1 MAVTALAATLL
12 SMNTN
17 RIYTMK
23 ALIQSNKIVQV
34 AEKEFPVHPS
44 LQWVDCPDDTTTRH
58 QYVNGSFSE
67 PGQAKQKQP
76 DETEALIRREM
87 REMAI
92 ESLKSKG
99 KLKQGAKI

>member
-1 MAVTALAATLL
+1 MAIVKIMTEGNDNLL
-12 SMNTN
+12 TEDDS
-17 RIYTMK
+17 Y
-23 ALIQSNKIVQV
+23 LI

-76 DETEALIRREM
+76 DETEALIRQEIRQL
-87 REMAI
+87 AI
-92 ESLKSKG
+92 DSLKSKG
-99 KLKQGAKI
+99 KLKETVK